1 MNEWRTRSLVRW
13 IKIQDYEY
21 ILYYDTIQPNSVF
34 FLLLHSVLFWC
45 CADADER
52 ESKKMLLIEGRKNE
66 ENPKCPDGTNT
77 AAEGEKNESEIRK
90 SEEKF
95 CVGATT
101 STMNPNPEEEKSINV
116 ECSADSGVTVCSAAL
131 LDDSSRGFFPF
142 IHSLSSASGAFFAL
156 DGK

>member
-1 MNEWRTRSLVRW
+1 MRKTPNAQMERTHQRR
-13 IKIQDYEY
+13 
-21 ILYYDTIQPNSVF
+21 
-34 FLLLHSVLFWC
+34 
-45 CADADER
+45 R
-52 ESKKMLLIEGRKNE
+52 E
-66 ENPKCPDGTNT
+66 
-77 AAEGEKNESEIRK
+77 EGEKDESEIRK

-131 LDDSSRGFFPF
+131 LDDSSRGFFFP
-142 IHSLSSASGAFFAL
+142 SSTRCRRRRVRFFAL